1 MNKVKVLFYATLK
14 DKAGIAQAE
23 LDLPDNIS
31 IAEFK
36 ELLFRRYPNL
46 PKSKANLLVAVN
58 KEYAFDDELVLAG
71 AEVALFPPVSGG

>member
-1 MNKVKVLFYATLK
+1 MKVLFYATLK
-14 DKAGIAQAE
+14 EKAGIAQAE

-36 ELLFRRYPNL
+36 EFLFQRYPEL

-58 KEYAFDDELVLAG
+58 KEYAFDDELIPAG